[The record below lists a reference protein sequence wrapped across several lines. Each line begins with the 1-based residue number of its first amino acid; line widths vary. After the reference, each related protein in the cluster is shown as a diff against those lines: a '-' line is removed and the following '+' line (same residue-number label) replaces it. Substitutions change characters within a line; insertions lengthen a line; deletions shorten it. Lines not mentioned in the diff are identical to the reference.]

1 MLALH
6 YCTNASFKC
15 HMLLNMT
22 WVFTL
27 CSMEAKHS
35 VKGSIETALKV
46 TNDLHGALQLCVSSS
61 HVRDCNRW
69 GLTYRCAFCSPI
81 LCHFVIQKVF
91 VMNLIAN
98 LDQITYWII
107 MHAQELLW
115 RRAFFRSGLEA
126 WSVSR
131 KVFFCAGINTKLE
144 METICRSPHS
154 FGHAPQ
160 IEDSMPVVL
169 NHLYGLDPV
178 LIISSFSRSSLY
190 ALSSMLSSLLIFS
203 MLCWCALSGNL
214 FIWLWRDH
222 WWWSCGIG
230 FAARTCV
237 NWKWTVF
244 SWMNTTG

>member
-1 MLALH
+1 MLALR
-6 YCTNASFKC
+6 YCTNVSFKC

-35 VKGSIETALKV
+35 VKGSMETALKV

-61 HVRDCNRW
+61 HIRDCNRW
-69 GLTYRCAFCSPI
+69 GLTYRCAFCSTPTLSFCYPEGI
-81 LCHFVIQKVF
+81 CDELNCQFGPDY
-91 VMNLIAN
+91 L
-98 LDQITYWII
+98 LD
-107 MHAQELLW
+107 HNAQELSW
-115 RRAFFRSGLEA
+115 RRAFCRSGLEA
-126 WSVSR
+126 WSISR
-131 KVFFCAGINTKLE
+131 KVFFCAGINSKLE
-144 METICRSPHS
+144 VETMCRSPHS

-160 IEDSMPVVL
+160 IEDAMPVVL

-214 FIWLWRDH
+214 FIWLWKDH

-230 FAARTCV
+230 YAARTCEV
-237 NWKWTVF
+237 ELNCLQLDEHY
-244 SWMNTTG
+244 WMM